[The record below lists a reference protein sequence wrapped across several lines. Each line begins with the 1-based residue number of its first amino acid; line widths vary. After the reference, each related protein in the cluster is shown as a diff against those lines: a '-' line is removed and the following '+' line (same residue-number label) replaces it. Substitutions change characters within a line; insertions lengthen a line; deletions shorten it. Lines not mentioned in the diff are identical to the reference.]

1 MEDLL
6 KRYYAHPTA
15 RERALFLAEYAA
27 EPALAAEERETI
39 ELLSRLLTARFG
51 ARPERRQTVSD
62 RFLTAFMDLRVTYA
76 RDSGFLSRGKQ
87 KKEVLRA
94 FAALLLPDFLIE
106 PISENPRF
114 PALLSAE
121 WRDFADTL
129 FRSCLRDPAYRSRV
143 FAAPP
148 RGASPNH
155 DGTPHSLLSS
165 AREFGAPRGDGRV
178 LVRTH
183 RLVGNSNVLAAV
195 QRVSGFFTRGKGK
208 RQR

>member
-1 MEDLL
+1 MNDLV
-6 KRYYAHPTA
+6 KSYYALPTP
-15 RERALFLAEYAA
+15 RERSLFLAERAAAA
-27 EPALAAEERETI
+27 ELGAEERETLD
-39 ELLSRLLTARFG
+39 LLSRLLSARFG
-51 ARPERRQTVSD
+51 ERPERRQTVSD

-143 FAAPP
+143 FGLVPVPEEMIVRRLREELHQIMTELPARFSLQRESSVLRAVMEESLSALT
-148 RGASPNH
+148 AS
-155 DGTPHSLLSS
+155 
-165 AREFGAPRGDGRV
+165 
-178 LVRTH
+178 
-183 RLVGNSNVLAAV
+183 
-195 QRVSGFFTRGKGK
+195 
-208 RQR
+208 

>member
-15 RERALFLAEYAA
+15 RERALFLAEYTA
-27 EPALAAEERETI
+27 EPALSAEERETI

-143 FAAPP
+143 FGLVPVPEEMIVRRLREELHQIMTELPARFSLQRESSVLRAVMEESLSALT
-148 RGASPNH
+148 AS
-155 DGTPHSLLSS
+155 
-165 AREFGAPRGDGRV
+165 
-178 LVRTH
+178 
-183 RLVGNSNVLAAV
+183 
-195 QRVSGFFTRGKGK
+195 
-208 RQR
+208 

>member
-1 MEDLL
+1 MNDLV
-6 KRYYAHPTA
+6 KSYYALPTA
-15 RERALFLAEYAA
+15 RERSLLLAGRAAAA
-27 EPALAAEERETI
+27 ELGAEERETLD
-39 ELLSRLLTARFG
+39 LLSRLLSARFG
-51 ARPERRQTVSD
+51 ERPERRQTVSD

-121 WRDFADTL
+121 WRDFADSL

-143 FAAPP
+143 FGLVPVPEEMIVRRLREELHQIMTELPARFSLQRESSVLRTVMEESLSALT
-148 RGASPNH
+148 AS
-155 DGTPHSLLSS
+155 
-165 AREFGAPRGDGRV
+165 
-178 LVRTH
+178 
-183 RLVGNSNVLAAV
+183 
-195 QRVSGFFTRGKGK
+195 
-208 RQR
+208 

>member
-1 MEDLL
+1 MNDLV
-6 KRYYAHPTA
+6 KRYYALPTA
-15 RERALFLAEYAA
+15 RERSLFLAERAAAA
-27 EPALAAEERETI
+27 ELGAEERETI

-143 FAAPP
+143 FGLVPVPEEMIVRRLREELHQIMTELPARFSLQRESSVLRAVMEESLSALT
-148 RGASPNH
+148 AS
-155 DGTPHSLLSS
+155 
-165 AREFGAPRGDGRV
+165 
-178 LVRTH
+178 
-183 RLVGNSNVLAAV
+183 
-195 QRVSGFFTRGKGK
+195 
-208 RQR
+208 

>member
-1 MEDLL
+1 MNDLV
-6 KRYYAHPTA
+6 KSYYALPTA
-15 RERALFLAEYAA
+15 RERSLFLAERAAAA
-27 EPALAAEERETI
+27 ELGAEERETLD
-39 ELLSRLLTARFG
+39 LLSRLLSARFEE
-51 ARPERRQTVSD
+51 RPERRQTVSD

-121 WRDFADTL
+121 WRDFADSL

-143 FAAPP
+143 FGLVPVPEEMIVRRLREELHQIMTELPARFSLQRESSVLRTVMEESLSALT
-148 RGASPNH
+148 AS
-155 DGTPHSLLSS
+155 
-165 AREFGAPRGDGRV
+165 
-178 LVRTH
+178 
-183 RLVGNSNVLAAV
+183 
-195 QRVSGFFTRGKGK
+195 
-208 RQR
+208 

>member
-1 MEDLL
+1 MNDLV
-6 KRYYAHPTA
+6 KSYYALPTA
-15 RERALFLAEYAA
+15 RERSLFLAERAAAA
-27 EPALAAEERETI
+27 ELGAEERETLD
-39 ELLSRLLTARFG
+39 LLSRLLSARFG
-51 ARPERRQTVSD
+51 ERPERRQTVSD

-121 WRDFADTL
+121 WRDFADSL

-143 FAAPP
+143 FGLVPVPEEMIVRRLREELHQIMTELPARFSLQRESSVLRTVMEESLSALT
-148 RGASPNH
+148 AS
-155 DGTPHSLLSS
+155 
-165 AREFGAPRGDGRV
+165 
-178 LVRTH
+178 
-183 RLVGNSNVLAAV
+183 
-195 QRVSGFFTRGKGK
+195 
-208 RQR
+208 

>member
-6 KRYYAHPTA
+6 KRYYARPTA

-62 RFLTAFMDLRVTYA
+62 RFLTACMDLRVTYA

-94 FAALLLPDFLIE
+94 FAANLLPDFLIE
-106 PISENPRF
+106 PISESPRF
-114 PALLSAE
+114 PALLCAE

-143 FAAPP
+143 FGLVPVPEEMIVRRLREELHQIMTELPARFSLQRESSVLRTVMEESLSALT
-148 RGASPNH
+148 AS
-155 DGTPHSLLSS
+155 
-165 AREFGAPRGDGRV
+165 
-178 LVRTH
+178 
-183 RLVGNSNVLAAV
+183 
-195 QRVSGFFTRGKGK
+195 
-208 RQR
+208 

>member
-1 MEDLL
+1 MNDLV
-6 KRYYAHPTA
+6 KSYYALPTA
-15 RERALFLAEYAA
+15 RERSLFLAERTAAA
-27 EPALAAEERETI
+27 ELGSEERETLD
-39 ELLSRLLTARFG
+39 LLSRLLSARFG
-51 ARPERRQTVSD
+51 ERPERRQTVSD

-106 PISENPRF
+106 PISESPRF

-143 FAAPP
+143 FGLVPVPEEMIVRRLREELHQILTELPARFSLQRESSVIRTVMEESLSALT
-148 RGASPNH
+148 AS
-155 DGTPHSLLSS
+155 
-165 AREFGAPRGDGRV
+165 
-178 LVRTH
+178 
-183 RLVGNSNVLAAV
+183 
-195 QRVSGFFTRGKGK
+195 
-208 RQR
+208 

>member
-6 KRYYAHPTA
+6 KRYYARPTA

-143 FAAPP
+143 FGLVPVPEEMIVRRLREERHQIMTELPARFSLQRESSVLRAVMEESLSALT
-148 RGASPNH
+148 AS
-155 DGTPHSLLSS
+155 
-165 AREFGAPRGDGRV
+165 
-178 LVRTH
+178 
-183 RLVGNSNVLAAV
+183 
-195 QRVSGFFTRGKGK
+195 
-208 RQR
+208 

>member
-1 MEDLL
+1 MDDFV
-6 KRYYAHPTA
+6 KSYYALQTA
-15 RERALFLAEYAA
+15 RERSLFLAEHA
-27 EPALAAEERETI
+27 EAPGLSEDNRETL

-62 RFLTAFMDLRVTYA
+62 RFLTAFMNLRVTYA

-143 FAAPP
+143 FGLVPVPEEMIVRRLREELHQIMTELPARFSLQRESSVLRAVMEESLSALT
-148 RGASPNH
+148 AS
-155 DGTPHSLLSS
+155 
-165 AREFGAPRGDGRV
+165 
-178 LVRTH
+178 
-183 RLVGNSNVLAAV
+183 
-195 QRVSGFFTRGKGK
+195 
-208 RQR
+208 

>member
-27 EPALAAEERETI
+27 EPARAAEERETI
-39 ELLSRLLTARFG
+39 ELLSRLHTARFG

-114 PALLSAE
+114 PALLSVE

-143 FAAPP
+143 FGLVPVPEEMIVRRLREELHQIMTELPARFSLQRESSVLRAVMEESLSALT
-148 RGASPNH
+148 AS
-155 DGTPHSLLSS
+155 
-165 AREFGAPRGDGRV
+165 
-178 LVRTH
+178 
-183 RLVGNSNVLAAV
+183 
-195 QRVSGFFTRGKGK
+195 
-208 RQR
+208 

>member
-1 MEDLL
+1 MNDLV
-6 KRYYAHPTA
+6 KSYYALPTA
-15 RERALFLAEYAA
+15 RERSLFLAERAAAA
-27 EPALAAEERETI
+27 ELGSEERETLD
-39 ELLSRLLTARFG
+39 LLSRLLSARFG
-51 ARPERRQTVSD
+51 ERPERRQTVSD

-143 FAAPP
+143 FGLVPVPEEMIVRRLREELHQIMTELPARFSLQRESSVLRAVMEESLSALT
-148 RGASPNH
+148 AS
-155 DGTPHSLLSS
+155 
-165 AREFGAPRGDGRV
+165 
-178 LVRTH
+178 
-183 RLVGNSNVLAAV
+183 
-195 QRVSGFFTRGKGK
+195 
-208 RQR
+208 

>member
-27 EPALAAEERETI
+27 EPALSAEERETI

-106 PISENPRF
+106 PISESPRF
-114 PALLSAE
+114 PALLCAE

-143 FAAPP
+143 FGLVPVPEEMIVRRLHEELHQIMTELPARFSLQRESSVLRTVMEESLSALT
-148 RGASPNH
+148 AS
-155 DGTPHSLLSS
+155 
-165 AREFGAPRGDGRV
+165 
-178 LVRTH
+178 
-183 RLVGNSNVLAAV
+183 
-195 QRVSGFFTRGKGK
+195 
-208 RQR
+208 

>member
-1 MEDLL
+1 MNDLV
-6 KRYYAHPTA
+6 KSYYALPTA
-15 RERALFLAEYAA
+15 RERSLFLAKRAA

-143 FAAPP
+143 FGLVPVPEEMIVRRLREELHQIMTELPARFSLQRESSVLRAVMEESLSALT
-148 RGASPNH
+148 AS
-155 DGTPHSLLSS
+155 
-165 AREFGAPRGDGRV
+165 
-178 LVRTH
+178 
-183 RLVGNSNVLAAV
+183 
-195 QRVSGFFTRGKGK
+195 
-208 RQR
+208 

>member
-51 ARPERRQTVSD
+51 ARPELRQTVSD

-143 FAAPP
+143 FGLVPVPEEMIVRRLREELHQIMTELPARFSLQRESSVLRAVMEESLSALT
-148 RGASPNH
+148 AS
-155 DGTPHSLLSS
+155 
-165 AREFGAPRGDGRV
+165 
-178 LVRTH
+178 
-183 RLVGNSNVLAAV
+183 
-195 QRVSGFFTRGKGK
+195 
-208 RQR
+208 

>member
-51 ARPERRQTVSD
+51 ERPERRQTVSD
-62 RFLTAFMDLRVTYA
+62 RFLTAFMNLRVTYA

-106 PISENPRF
+106 PISESPRF
-114 PALLSAE
+114 PVLLRAE

-143 FAAPP
+143 FGLVPVPEEMIVRRLREELHQIMTELPARFSLQRESSVLREVMEESLSALT
-148 RGASPNH
+148 AS
-155 DGTPHSLLSS
+155 
-165 AREFGAPRGDGRV
+165 
-178 LVRTH
+178 
-183 RLVGNSNVLAAV
+183 
-195 QRVSGFFTRGKGK
+195 
-208 RQR
+208 

>member
-27 EPALAAEERETI
+27 EPALAAEELETI

-129 FRSCLRDPAYRSRV
+129 FRSYLRDPAYRSRV
-143 FAAPP
+143 FGLVPVPEEMIVRRLREELHQIMTELPARFSLQRESSVLRAVMEESLSALT
-148 RGASPNH
+148 AS
-155 DGTPHSLLSS
+155 
-165 AREFGAPRGDGRV
+165 
-178 LVRTH
+178 
-183 RLVGNSNVLAAV
+183 
-195 QRVSGFFTRGKGK
+195 
-208 RQR
+208 

>member
-1 MEDLL
+1 MEYLK

-15 RERALFLAEYAA
+15 RERALFLAEYAE

-143 FAAPP
+143 FGLVPVPEEMIVRRLREELHQIMTELPSRFSLQRESSVLRAVMEESLSALT
-148 RGASPNH
+148 AS
-155 DGTPHSLLSS
+155 
-165 AREFGAPRGDGRV
+165 
-178 LVRTH
+178 
-183 RLVGNSNVLAAV
+183 
-195 QRVSGFFTRGKGK
+195 
-208 RQR
+208 

>member
-1 MEDLL
+1 MDDLL

-27 EPALAAEERETI
+27 EPAPAAEERETI

-106 PISENPRF
+106 PISENHRF

-143 FAAPP
+143 FGLVPVPEEMIVRRLREELHQIMTELPARFSLQRESSVLRAVMEESLSALT
-148 RGASPNH
+148 AS
-155 DGTPHSLLSS
+155 
-165 AREFGAPRGDGRV
+165 
-178 LVRTH
+178 
-183 RLVGNSNVLAAV
+183 
-195 QRVSGFFTRGKGK
+195 
-208 RQR
+208 

>member
-27 EPALAAEERETI
+27 EPALAAEELETI

-143 FAAPP
+143 FGLVPVPEEMVVLRLREELRQIMTELPARHFLQRESSVLREVMEESLSALT
-148 RGASPNH
+148 AS
-155 DGTPHSLLSS
+155 
-165 AREFGAPRGDGRV
+165 
-178 LVRTH
+178 
-183 RLVGNSNVLAAV
+183 
-195 QRVSGFFTRGKGK
+195 
-208 RQR
+208 

>member
-15 RERALFLAEYAA
+15 RERALFLAEYAE

-106 PISENPRF
+106 PISESPRF
-114 PALLSAE
+114 PALLCAE
-121 WRDFADTL
+121 WRDFADSL

-143 FAAPP
+143 FGLVPVPEEMIVRRLCEELHQIMTELPARFSLQRESSVLRTVMEESLSALT
-148 RGASPNH
+148 AS
-155 DGTPHSLLSS
+155 
-165 AREFGAPRGDGRV
+165 
-178 LVRTH
+178 
-183 RLVGNSNVLAAV
+183 
-195 QRVSGFFTRGKGK
+195 
-208 RQR
+208 

>member
-1 MEDLL
+1 MNDLV
-6 KRYYAHPTA
+6 KSYYALPTA
-15 RERALFLAEYAA
+15 RERSLFLAERAAAA
-27 EPALAAEERETI
+27 ELGAEERETLD
-39 ELLSRLLTARFG
+39 LLSRLLSARFG
-51 ARPERRQTVSD
+51 ERPERRQTVSD

-143 FAAPP
+143 FGLVPVPEEMIVRRLREELHQIMTELPARFSLQRESSVLRAVMEESLSALT
-148 RGASPNH
+148 AS
-155 DGTPHSLLSS
+155 
-165 AREFGAPRGDGRV
+165 
-178 LVRTH
+178 
-183 RLVGNSNVLAAV
+183 
-195 QRVSGFFTRGKGK
+195 
-208 RQR
+208 

>member
-27 EPALAAEERETI
+27 EPALSAEERETI

-106 PISENPRF
+106 PISESPRF
-114 PALLSAE
+114 PALLCAE
-121 WRDFADTL
+121 WRDFADSL

-143 FAAPP
+143 FGLVPVPEEMIVRRLREELHQIMTELPARFSLQRESSVLRTVMEESLSALT
-148 RGASPNH
+148 AS
-155 DGTPHSLLSS
+155 
-165 AREFGAPRGDGRV
+165 
-178 LVRTH
+178 
-183 RLVGNSNVLAAV
+183 
-195 QRVSGFFTRGKGK
+195 
-208 RQR
+208 

>member
-15 RERALFLAEYAA
+15 RERPLFLAEYAE

-76 RDSGFLSRGKQ
+76 RDSGFLSRGNQ

-143 FAAPP
+143 FGLVPVPEEMIVRRLREELHQIMTELPARFSLQRESSVLRTVMEESLSALT
-148 RGASPNH
+148 AS
-155 DGTPHSLLSS
+155 
-165 AREFGAPRGDGRV
+165 
-178 LVRTH
+178 
-183 RLVGNSNVLAAV
+183 
-195 QRVSGFFTRGKGK
+195 
-208 RQR
+208 

>member
-1 MEDLL
+1 MNDLV
-6 KRYYAHPTA
+6 KSYYALPTA
-15 RERALFLAEYAA
+15 RERSLFLAERAAAA
-27 EPALAAEERETI
+27 ELGSEERETLD
-39 ELLSRLLTARFG
+39 LLSRLLSARFG
-51 ARPERRQTVSD
+51 ERPERRQTVSD

-143 FAAPP
+143 FGLVPVPEEMIVRRLREELHQIMTELPTRFSLQRESSVLRAVMEESLSALT
-148 RGASPNH
+148 AS
-155 DGTPHSLLSS
+155 
-165 AREFGAPRGDGRV
+165 
-178 LVRTH
+178 
-183 RLVGNSNVLAAV
+183 
-195 QRVSGFFTRGKGK
+195 
-208 RQR
+208 

>member
-106 PISENPRF
+106 PISESPRF
-114 PALLSAE
+114 PALLCAE

-143 FAAPP
+143 FGLVPVPEEMIVRRLREELHQILTELPARFSLQRESSVLRTVMEESLSALT
-148 RGASPNH
+148 AS
-155 DGTPHSLLSS
+155 
-165 AREFGAPRGDGRV
+165 
-178 LVRTH
+178 
-183 RLVGNSNVLAAV
+183 
-195 QRVSGFFTRGKGK
+195 
-208 RQR
+208 

>member
-6 KRYYAHPTA
+6 KRYYARPTA

-106 PISENPRF
+106 PISESPRF
-114 PALLSAE
+114 PALLCA
-121 WRDFADTL
+121 DFADTL

-143 FAAPP
+143 FGLVPVPEEMIVRRLREELHQIMTELPARFSLQRESSVLRTVMEESLSALT
-148 RGASPNH
+148 AS
-155 DGTPHSLLSS
+155 
-165 AREFGAPRGDGRV
+165 
-178 LVRTH
+178 
-183 RLVGNSNVLAAV
+183 
-195 QRVSGFFTRGKGK
+195 
-208 RQR
+208 

>member
-51 ARPERRQTVSD
+51 ERPERRQTVSD
-62 RFLTAFMDLRVTYA
+62 RFLTAFMNLRVTYA

-106 PISENPRF
+106 PISESPRF
-114 PALLSAE
+114 PVLLRAE

-143 FAAPP
+143 FGLVPVPEEMIVRRLREELHQIMTELPARFSLQRESSVLRAVMEESLSALT
-148 RGASPNH
+148 AS
-155 DGTPHSLLSS
+155 
-165 AREFGAPRGDGRV
+165 
-178 LVRTH
+178 
-183 RLVGNSNVLAAV
+183 
-195 QRVSGFFTRGKGK
+195 
-208 RQR
+208 

>member
-1 MEDLL
+1 MNDLV
-6 KRYYAHPTA
+6 KSYYALPTA
-15 RERALFLAEYAA
+15 RERSLFLAERAA
-27 EPALAAEERETI
+27 AAEERETI

-143 FAAPP
+143 FGLVPVPEEMIVRRLREELHQIMTELPARFSLQRESSVLRAVMEESLSALT
-148 RGASPNH
+148 AS
-155 DGTPHSLLSS
+155 
-165 AREFGAPRGDGRV
+165 
-178 LVRTH
+178 
-183 RLVGNSNVLAAV
+183 
-195 QRVSGFFTRGKGK
+195 
-208 RQR
+208 

>member
-15 RERALFLAEYAA
+15 RERALFLAEYAE

-106 PISENPRF
+106 PISESPRF
-114 PALLSAE
+114 PALLCAE
-121 WRDFADTL
+121 WRDFADSL

-143 FAAPP
+143 FGLVPVPEEMIVRRLREELHQIMTELPARFSLQRESSVLRTVMEESLSALT
-148 RGASPNH
+148 AS
-155 DGTPHSLLSS
+155 
-165 AREFGAPRGDGRV
+165 
-178 LVRTH
+178 
-183 RLVGNSNVLAAV
+183 
-195 QRVSGFFTRGKGK
+195 
-208 RQR
+208 

>member
-27 EPALAAEERETI
+27 EPALSAEERETI

-106 PISENPRF
+106 PISANPRF

-143 FAAPP
+143 FGLVPVPEEMIVRRLREELHQIMTELPARFSLQRESSVLRAVMEESLSALT
-148 RGASPNH
+148 AS
-155 DGTPHSLLSS
+155 
-165 AREFGAPRGDGRV
+165 
-178 LVRTH
+178 
-183 RLVGNSNVLAAV
+183 
-195 QRVSGFFTRGKGK
+195 
-208 RQR
+208 

>member
-39 ELLSRLLTARFG
+39 ELLS
-51 ARPERRQTVSD
+51 
-62 RFLTAFMDLRVTYA
+62 
-76 RDSGFLSRGKQ
+76 
-87 KKEVLRA
+87 
-94 FAALLLPDFLIE
+94 LLPDFLIE

-143 FAAPP
+143 FGLVPVPEEMIVRRLREGLHQIMTELPARFSLQRESSVLRAVMEESLSALT
-148 RGASPNH
+148 AS
-155 DGTPHSLLSS
+155 
-165 AREFGAPRGDGRV
+165 
-178 LVRTH
+178 
-183 RLVGNSNVLAAV
+183 
-195 QRVSGFFTRGKGK
+195 
-208 RQR
+208 

>member
-27 EPALAAEERETI
+27 EPALAAEELETI

-106 PISENPRF
+106 PISEKPRF

-143 FAAPP
+143 F
-148 RGASPNH
+148 G
-155 DGTPHSLLSS
+155 
-165 AREFGAPRGDGRV
+165 
-178 LVRTH
+178 LVP
-183 RLVGNSNVLAAV
+183 VPEEMIV
-195 QRVSGFFTRGKGK
+195 QRLREELHQIMTELPARFSL
-208 RQR
+208 QRESSVLRAVMEESLSALTAS